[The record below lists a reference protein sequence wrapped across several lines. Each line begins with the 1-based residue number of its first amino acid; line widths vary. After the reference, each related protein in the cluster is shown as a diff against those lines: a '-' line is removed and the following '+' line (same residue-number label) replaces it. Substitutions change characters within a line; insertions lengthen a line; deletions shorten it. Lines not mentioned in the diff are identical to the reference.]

1 MARMLDR
8 ASVISSLHAALNNG
22 RPDYARQLAKTWLTA
37 WPGDFTMRLLL
48 ARAHLLEGEFKAAF
62 ALLGELAIVD
72 PENASVPPLLV
83 TAADG
88 TGDSEAATMAIG
100 MSRLLGGAAL
110 PRVPWLVATRES
122 WLAAQR
128 AQWPEARAAAER
140 AMQADAPLPLPAVLL
155 LKSHWTI
162 GEHELALPLAR
173 AFYERWPTCVPI
185 NLCLAESLLRTGD
198 YGAGVALLHD
208 VVALDPAAE
217 VANRYWGR
225 DHAFRPIWPPEPRI
239 SPPGPVPPEVSE
251 ALGTNRLTDRAGL
264 SIIGDAASMP
274 SMQPATWLEF
284 ETHAPKAS
292 NLPQPAF
299 GNAWDAPVQI
309 SPTTNPPL
317 AAPGLNATSELQH
330 LREQLRKLNLGGK
343 PRSPSGSR
351 LVPVHVIVTSRRN
364 LEQKFSTAGTGE
376 VLDNLRSLAQ
386 ATEQHTRR
394 PCMLLLPDCAES
406 LLPLGLQPVNAA
418 NAWDVKLLLHDLQTK
433 LAASRR
439 RIGSV
444 LLVGGDDVVPF
455 HRLPNPTDDHDRDV
469 PSDNP
474 YGTPDENYFVP
485 EWPVGRLPS
494 TCNNDPRF
502 LIGVIRA
509 AIRGHLEPKASLP
522 PLIRL
527 LHWFFPTWQPNI
539 ALNRTFG
546 YSADVWREASREIFN
561 LIGRGRDLRISPP
574 LQAESLPARSLAP
587 ADLAYF
593 NLHGLE
599 DSAEWFGHAS
609 GETSGPQYP
618 TALRPEDVGDS
629 IPPAIIF
636 SEACYGANIIGKQQ
650 SEAAICLRLL
660 ESGSRAM
667 VGSTKISYGSV
678 SAPLISADLLAQHF
692 WQGVLL
698 GLPVGEALRRA
709 KLGLAHTMNKRQGF
723 LDGEDQKT
731 LISFVLY
738 GDPLLTG
745 PNIIPARAQSSKK
758 NMQAATGTLNPAC
771 SKGAQI
777 STELPGGAATLTD
790 VKQLVARYL
799 PGASSFDVRVNRA
812 QVGCNC
818 GSQDCLAGRHGT
830 KSAFNPERTVY
841 TVRNSV
847 QLNQYT
853 QRQYARVTVDKSG
866 KVTKLAI
873 SR

>member
-1 MARMLDR
+1 MLDR
-8 ASVISSLHAALNNG
+8 ASVINSMHAALNNG
-22 RPDYARQLAKTWLTA
+22 RPDYARQLAKIWLA
-37 WPGDFTMRLLL
+37 EWSGDFTMQLLL
-48 ARAHLLEGEFKAAF
+48 ARAHLLEGEFKT
-62 ALLGELAIVD
+62 ALDLLSALSIVD
-72 PENASVPPLLV
+72 PENASVPALLV
-83 TAADG
+83 TAADSA
-88 TGDSEAATMAIG
+88 GDVEAATLAIG

-128 AQWPEARAAAER
+128 ANWPEARAAAER

-173 AFYERWPTCVPI
+173 AFYERWPTCIPI

-198 YGAGVALLHD
+198 YGSGVALLHD
-208 VVALDPAAE
+208 VVALDPSAE
-217 VANRYWGR
+217 VASRYWGR

-239 SPPGPVPPEVSE
+239 SPPGPIPPEVAE
-251 ALGTNRLTDRAGL
+251 ALGTNRLAGH
-264 SIIGDAASMP
+264 STAAAP
-274 SMQPATWLEF
+274 SLATAAPVMQPASWQEV

-292 NLPQPAF
+292 NVNQPASPSAWEVPAQF
-299 GNAWDAPVQI
+299 GLSA
-309 SPTTNPPL
+309 
-317 AAPGLNATSELQH
+317 AAPPAAAGSGANSELQQ
-330 LREQLRKLNLGGK
+330 LREQLRNLNLGGK
-343 PRSPSGSR
+343 PRSQAGAR
-351 LVPVHVIVTSRRN
+351 LVPVHVIVSSRRN
-364 LEQKFSTAGTGE
+364 LEQKFAIQGATD
-376 VLDNLRSLAQ
+376 VLDNLRALAQ

-394 PCMLLLPDCAES
+394 PCILLLADCAES
-406 LLPLGLQPVNAA
+406 LLPLGLKPVNAA

-433 LAASRR
+433 LSASRR

-502 LIGVIRA
+502 LIGIIRG
-509 AIRGHLEPKASLP
+509 AIRGHQEPKASLP
-522 PLIRL
+522 PFIRM
-527 LHWFFPTWQPNI
+527 LHWIFPMWQPNI

-561 LIGRGRDLRISPP
+561 LIGRSRDLRTSPP
-574 LQAESLPARSLAP
+574 LEADSLPTRSLAP

-593 NLHGLE
+593 NLHGIE
-599 DSAEWFGHAS
+599 DSAEWYGQPAAESS
-609 GETSGPQYP
+609 GVQYP
-618 TALRPEDVGDS
+618 TALRPEDIGDS
-629 IPPAIIF
+629 LPPAIIF

-678 SAPLISADLLAQHF
+678 SAPLISADLLAQNF
-692 WQGVLL
+692 WQAVLL

-709 KLGLAHTMNKRQGF
+709 KLGLAHTMSKRQGF

-745 PNIIPARAQSSKK
+745 PNIIAAPSQSSGKS
-758 NMQAATGTLNPAC
+758 MQSAKGTLNPAC
-771 SKGAQI
+771 SKGAQV
-777 STELPGGAATLTD
+777 STELPGGAATLSD

-799 PGASSFDVRVNRA
+799 PGAGSFDVRVNRA

-818 GSQDCLAGRHGT
+818 GSADCLAGRHGT

-841 TVRNSV
+841 TVRNTV
-847 QLNQYT
+847 QLSQYT

-866 KVTKLAI
+866 KITKLAV

>member
-1 MARMLDR
+1 MLDR
-8 ASVISSLHAALNNG
+8 ASVINSMHAALNNG
-22 RPDYARQLAKTWLTA
+22 RPDYASQLAKIWLA
-37 WPGDFTMRLLL
+37 EWFGDFTMQLLL
-48 ARAHLLEGEFKAAF
+48 ARAHLLEGEFKT
-62 ALLGELAIVD
+62 ALDLLSALSIVD
-72 PENASVPPLLV
+72 PENASVPALLV
-83 TAADG
+83 TAADSA
-88 TGDSEAATMAIG
+88 GDVEAATLAIG

-128 AQWPEARAAAER
+128 ANWPEARAAAER
-140 AMQADAPLPLPAVLL
+140 AIQADAPLPLPAVLL

-173 AFYERWPTCVPI
+173 AFYERWPTCIPI

-198 YGAGVALLHD
+198 YGSGVALLHD
-208 VVALDPAAE
+208 VVALDPSAE
-217 VANRYWGR
+217 VASRYWGR

-239 SPPGPVPPEVSE
+239 SPPGPMPPEVAE
-251 ALGTNRLTDRAGL
+251 ALGTNRLAGH
-264 SIIGDAASMP
+264 SSAAAP
-274 SMQPATWLEF
+274 ILATAAPAMQPASWLEV

-292 NLPQPAF
+292 HVNQPASPSAWEVPAQF
-299 GNAWDAPVQI
+299 GLSA
-309 SPTTNPPL
+309 
-317 AAPGLNATSELQH
+317 AAPPAPAGSGANSELQQ
-330 LREQLRKLNLGGK
+330 LREQLRNLNLGGK
-343 PRSPSGSR
+343 PRSQAGAR
-351 LVPVHVIVTSRRN
+351 LVPVHVIVSSRRN
-364 LEQKFSTAGTGE
+364 LEQKFAIQGATD
-376 VLDNLRSLAQ
+376 VLDNLRALAQ

-394 PCMLLLPDCAES
+394 PCILLLADCAES
-406 LLPLGLQPVNAA
+406 LLQLGLKPVNAA

-433 LAASRR
+433 LSASRR

-502 LIGVIRA
+502 LIGIIRG
-509 AIRGHLEPKASLP
+509 AIRGHQEPKASLP
-522 PLIRL
+522 PFIRM
-527 LHWFFPTWQPNI
+527 LHWIFPMWQPNI

-561 LIGRGRDLRISPP
+561 LIGRSRDLRTSPP
-574 LQAESLPARSLAP
+574 LEADSLPTQSLAP

-593 NLHGLE
+593 NLHGIE
-599 DSAEWFGHAS
+599 DSAEWYGQPAAESS
-609 GETSGPQYP
+609 GVQYP
-618 TALRPEDVGDS
+618 TALRPEDIGDS
-629 IPPAIIF
+629 LPPAIIF

-678 SAPLISADLLAQHF
+678 SAPLISADLLAQNF
-692 WQGVLL
+692 WQAVLL

-709 KLGLAHTMNKRQGF
+709 KLGLAHTMSKRQGF

-745 PNIIPARAQSSKK
+745 PNIIAAPSRSSGKSLQSAK
-758 NMQAATGTLNPAC
+758 GTLNPAC
-771 SKGAQI
+771 SKGAQV
-777 STELPGGAATLTD
+777 STELPGGAATLSD

-799 PGASSFDVRVNRA
+799 PGAGSFDVRVNRA

-818 GSQDCLAGRHGT
+818 GSADCLAGRHGT

-841 TVRNSV
+841 TVRNTV
-847 QLNQYT
+847 QLSQYT

-866 KVTKLAI
+866 KITKLAV

>member
-1 MARMLDR
+1 MLDR
-8 ASVISSLHAALNNG
+8 ASVINSMHAALNNG
-22 RPDYARQLAKTWLTA
+22 RPDYARQLAKIWLA
-37 WPGDFTMRLLL
+37 EWSGDFTMQLLL
-48 ARAHLLEGEFKAAF
+48 ARAHLLEGEFKT
-62 ALLGELAIVD
+62 ALDLLSALSIVD
-72 PENASVPPLLV
+72 PENASVPALLV
-83 TAADG
+83 TAADSA
-88 TGDSEAATMAIG
+88 GDVEAATLAIG

-128 AQWPEARAAAER
+128 ANWPEARAAAER

-173 AFYERWPTCVPI
+173 AFYERWPTCIPI

-198 YGAGVALLHD
+198 YGSGVALLHD
-208 VVALDPAAE
+208 VVALDPSAE
-217 VANRYWGR
+217 VASRYWGR

-239 SPPGPVPPEVSE
+239 SPPGPMPPEVAE
-251 ALGTNRLTDRAGL
+251 ALGTNRLAGH
-264 SIIGDAASMP
+264 SSAAAPSMATAAP
-274 SMQPATWLEF
+274 AMQPASWLEV

-292 NLPQPAF
+292 HVNQPASPSAWEVPAQF
-299 GNAWDAPVQI
+299 GLSA
-309 SPTTNPPL
+309 
-317 AAPGLNATSELQH
+317 AAPPAAAGSGANSELQQ
-330 LREQLRKLNLGGK
+330 LREQLRNLNLGGK
-343 PRSPSGSR
+343 PRSQAGAR
-351 LVPVHVIVTSRRN
+351 LVPVHVIVSSRRN
-364 LEQKFSTAGTGE
+364 LEQKFAIQGATD
-376 VLDNLRSLAQ
+376 VLDNLRALAQ

-394 PCMLLLPDCAES
+394 PCILLLADCAES
-406 LLPLGLQPVNAA
+406 LLPLGLKPVNAA

-433 LAASRR
+433 LSATRR

-502 LIGVIRA
+502 LIGIIRG
-509 AIRGHLEPKASLP
+509 AIRGHQEPKASLP
-522 PLIRL
+522 PFIRM
-527 LHWFFPTWQPNI
+527 LHWIFPMWQPNI

-561 LIGRGRDLRISPP
+561 LIGRSRDLRTSPP
-574 LQAESLPARSLAP
+574 LEADSLPTRSLAP

-593 NLHGLE
+593 NLHGIE
-599 DSAEWFGHAS
+599 DSAEWYGQPAAESS
-609 GETSGPQYP
+609 GVQYP
-618 TALRPEDVGDS
+618 TALRPEDIGDS
-629 IPPAIIF
+629 LPPAIIF

-678 SAPLISADLLAQHF
+678 SAPLISADLLAQNF
-692 WQGVLL
+692 WQAVLL

-709 KLGLAHTMNKRQGF
+709 KLGLAHTMSKRQGF

-745 PNIIPARAQSSKK
+745 PNIIAAPSRSSGKSMQSAK
-758 NMQAATGTLNPAC
+758 GTLNPAC
-771 SKGAQI
+771 SKGAQV
-777 STELPGGAATLTD
+777 STELPGGAATLSD
-790 VKQLVARYL
+790 VKRLVARYL
-799 PGASSFDVRVNRA
+799 PGAGSFDVRVNRA

-818 GSQDCLAGRHGT
+818 GSADCLAGRHGT

-841 TVRNSV
+841 TVRNTV
-847 QLNQYT
+847 QLSQYT

-866 KVTKLAI
+866 KITKLAV